1 MDNKLSAKKAE
12 LKMKRKTYFD
22 LLGEIIDN
30 PVLLDNLPDNAI
42 VFDHT
47 NINIWRAVSTPKRME
62 LFKIIE
68 EKNPRSIS
76 ELARL
81 TGRKKENVHRDLKLL
96 EKHDMIKIENHKH
109 TSKPKIMKQAAII
122 NLL

>member
-1 MDNKLSAKKAE
+1 MANNLPVKNA
-12 LKMKRKTYFD
+12 KMKSKTYFD
-22 LLGEIIDN
+22 LVGEIIDN
-30 PVLLDNLPDNAI
+30 PNLLDNLPDNAV

-47 NINIWRAVSTPKRME
+47 NVDIWREVSTPKRME

-81 TGRKKENVHRDLKLL
+81 TGRKKENVHRDLKIL
-96 EKHDMIKIENHKH
+96 EKHDLVKMEKHKH
-109 TSKPKIMKQAAII
+109 TTEPKIMKRAAII
-122 NLL
+122 NLF

>member
-1 MDNKLSAKKAE
+1 MANNISAQKV
-12 LKMKRKTYFD
+12 KMKSKTYTEFIN
-22 LLGEIIDN
+22 EMVDN
-30 PVLLDNLPDNAI
+30 PELLDKLPDRAVI
-42 VFDHT
+42 YDHT
-47 NINIWRAVSTPKRME
+47 NINIWREVSTPKRME

-96 EKHDMIKIENHKH
+96 QDHGLVKIKKHKH
-109 TSKPKIMKQAAII
+109 TAEPKIVKRAAII
-122 NLL
+122 NLM